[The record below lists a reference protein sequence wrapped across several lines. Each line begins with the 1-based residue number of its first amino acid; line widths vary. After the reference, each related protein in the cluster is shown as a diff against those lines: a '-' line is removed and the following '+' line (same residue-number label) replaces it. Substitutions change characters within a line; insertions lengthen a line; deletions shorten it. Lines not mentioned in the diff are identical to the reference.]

1 MNKITSFALASSLVL
16 ASTAAFAGGMV
27 EPAPE
32 PAPVV
37 VTEAASSSA
46 TPLWAV
52 IAGVVLVGAVL
63 SGDSGSSSSTSSGE

>member
-16 ASTAAFAGGMV
+16 ASSAAFAGGTV

-32 PAPVV
+32 PAPIV

-52 IAGVVLVGAVL
+52 IAGVVLVGVAL
-63 SGDSGSSSSTSSGE
+63 SNDSSSSSNTND